1 MSKPLL
7 NNDNKQLLQELQSAI
22 HEDKHYWCQNDA
34 KLRAV
39 VTSKSYE
46 EFR

>member
-1 MSKPLL
+1 MSKPLSEG
-7 NNDNKQLLQELQSAI
+7 DNKQLLQELQSAI
-22 HEDKHYWCQNDA
+22 NEDKHYWLQNNA

-39 VTSKSYE
+39 VTSKTYE